1 MIELQKDKK
10 SEGSYIVTKTD
21 SEGFHHQLSLT
32 RDELLRLNA
41 LIMKS
46 VW

>member
-1 MIELQKDKK
+1 MIELHQDKK
-10 SEGSYIVTKTD
+10 SECSYIVTKTD
-21 SEGFHHQLSLT
+21 AEGFHHQLSLT
-32 RDELLRLNA
+32 KDELLRLNA